1 MSAVPDAITAS
12 VDNFETKYK
21 VAIEKYNT
29 ETSNIATIRAKLK
42 RLGNVKVQ
50 ELEGEIRAAKAAKK
64 EAEAA
69 KKSFESATA
78 EMTRALGEVEG
89 VEKGAAYTK
98 IEIQLREELLEVKNL
113 VSSLQKEQDKLVEA
127 AVTAYFNTYGLKI
140 EDLKIQAVAHA

>member
-1 MSAVPDAITAS
+1 MRYGLQKRQRKRQKRQRRYALSVSSFDRNSAYLCARCR
-12 VDNFETKYK
+12 
-21 VAIEKYNT
+21 NT
-29 ETSNIATIRAKLK
+29 DHN
-42 RLGNVKVQ
+42 Q
-50 ELEGEIRAAKAAKK
+50 
-64 EAEAA
+64 
-69 KKSFESATA
+69 SFESATA